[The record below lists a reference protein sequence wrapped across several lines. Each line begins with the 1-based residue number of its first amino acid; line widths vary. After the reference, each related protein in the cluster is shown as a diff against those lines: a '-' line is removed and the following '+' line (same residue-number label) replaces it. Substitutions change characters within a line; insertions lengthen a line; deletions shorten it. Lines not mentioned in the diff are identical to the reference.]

1 MVVFIIM
8 SDEES
13 DSGLPTLYLLSAFK
27 HLETSI
33 HSQNAVFTVAY
44 LFFINSA
51 LPLMSCV
58 TLEKKC
64 NLSEL
69 QFPLLSNRNSLIAVL
84 ALCGWKTHLLYLW
97 KVELVPH
104 ELSSDEPLWN
114 WGKDVAFHGKFT
126 DGITEDRGCPLAGT
140 KVGLISPSPW

>member
-44 LFFINSA
+44 LSFINSA

-69 QFPLLSNRNSLIAVL
+69 QFPLLSNRNSLIA
-84 ALCGWKTHLLYLW
+84 LLVGVGFQDACFL
-97 KVELVPH
+97 ET
-104 ELSSDEPLWN
+104 EPA
-114 WGKDVAFHGKFT
+114 DQF
-126 DGITEDRGCPLAGT
+126 
-140 KVGLISPSPW
+140 